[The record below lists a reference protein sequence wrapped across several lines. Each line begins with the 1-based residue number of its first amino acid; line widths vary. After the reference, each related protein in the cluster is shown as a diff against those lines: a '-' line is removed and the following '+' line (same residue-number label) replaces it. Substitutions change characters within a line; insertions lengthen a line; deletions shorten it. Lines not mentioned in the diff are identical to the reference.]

1 VDWRLFSRR
10 RAVAV
15 FANNRQRDRHCVTN
29 QGLRASNGLSSIA
42 ARTFTMDYSRYT
54 ANLCALVLLAAT
66 GDALDATNETSLD
79 WVLQKNLHSVM
90 GMSNVGR
97 IRNTDKTLC
106 IAENGYTLMAR
117 YRAADDGT
125 MRIDVFHDGERVFS
139 EGIDGQGVWEWSG
152 DQAAPENVT
161 HDGVAALEHGIEFNL
176 FQLAELPGRGHAVEL
191 LGEDEIRGKRY
202 YVLKLTLHDGFETY
216 RYVNAESWLVEISRD
231 HRAIHP
237 GIDATRKDMETR
249 FDQFERSDGI
259 LSARRSQQFELTSDE
274 PVQTT
279 VLLSSKYNVP
289 PAELDIDRTWLS
301 VEPLR

>member
-1 VDWRLFSRR
+1 VDWPQSSRH

-15 FANNRQRDRHCVTN
+15 FANNQQRDQHYVTN
-29 QGLRASNGLSSIA
+29 PGLRASNELSSIA
-42 ARTFTMDYSRYT
+42 ARNFTVDYSRFT
-54 ANLCALVLLAAT
+54 AKLCALALLAAT
-66 GDALDATNETSLD
+66 GDAVDAASEASLD
-79 WVLQKNLHSVM
+79 RVLQKNLHAVM
-90 GMSNVGR
+90 GMSNIGR
-97 IRNTDKTLC
+97 IRNTDKTLS

-139 EGIDGQGVWEWSG
+139 EGKDDQGVWEWSG
-152 DQAAPENVT
+152 DQEAPENVT
-161 HDGVAALEHGIEFNL
+161 HDGVAALEHGIVFNL
-176 FQLAELPGRGHAVEL
+176 FQLAELPGRGHTVEL
-191 LGEDEIRGKRY
+191 IGDEEIRGNRY
-202 YVLKLTLHDGFETY
+202 YVLKLTLQDSFETY

-279 VLLSSKYNVP
+279 VLLSSKYNAP
-289 PAELDIDRTWLS
+289 RAELDIDRTWLP